1 MVFFYVIKINKIT
14 LLTVGYFVELK
25 ADRSSLQKNE
35 ELPILNKNE
44 NCLISVPSI
53 VFTIE
58 AGIGTKTMPMLLTEC
73 TFNGSI
79 NNWSSKV
86 SQ

>member
-1 MVFFYVIKINKIT
+1 MNKRI
-14 LLTVGYFVELK
+14 LLIVRYFIELE
-25 ADRSSLQKNE
+25 ADKNSLLKDE
-35 ELPILNKNE
+35 DLPILKSE

-58 AGIGTKTMPMLLTEC
+58 AGIGSKTMPMLLTEC

-79 NNWSSKV
+79 NNWSSMV
-86 SQ
+86 S